1 MKPNRPLH
9 IAWTTFQRR
18 QVSMAQAAGFECVF
32 LPIQAKGKLSKA
44 FGYLRG
50 LVKTVV
56 VLKRQRPP
64 VVWVQ
69 LPQVPALW
77 AALLYRALFC
87 PAAKIVADC
96 HNAQLRAPWSRFPL
110 ALWSLRRA
118 DVILVHNEA
127 MFERA
132 RVIGWPMSKVHVL
145 EDVPPVLSDVRP
157 IGLATSQIEAP
168 KPWVVFPGSFAAD
181 EPIAEV
187 MEAARLAPDLTF
199 IITGRPDRAARNGHD
214 ISQLPSNMRLPGFL
228 SIEVFDDL
236 LREADVVLGLTREE
250 GIQLSVCNEALGFR
264 RPLVTSDTA
273 ILRELFSAAAVMV
286 LTSDPRSIA
295 DGCREAIADSLLRSE
310 LSSKLA
316 LARLGSWTNG
326 QFSYVKT
333 ALSA

>member
-1 MKPNRPLH
+1 MNFGSPIHL
-9 IAWTTFQRR
+9 AWTVFQRR
-18 QVSMAQAAGFECVF
+18 QVSMAKAAGFECVF
-32 LPIQAKGKLSKA
+32 LPIKAKGKLDKA
-44 FGYLRG
+44 LGYLRA
-50 LVKTVV
+50 LIQSVFI
-56 VLKRQRPP
+56 LKKRHPD

-77 AALLYRALFC
+77 AALFYRALCC
-87 PAAKIVADC
+87 PSARIVADC

-132 RVIGWPMSKVHVL
+132 KEIGWPMNKVHVL
-145 EDVPPVLSDVRP
+145 EDVPPVFSDVEP
-157 IGLATSQIEAP
+157 KGLAKSQIDAP

-187 MEAARLAPDLTF
+187 MEAARLAPELTF
-199 IITGRPDRAARNGHD
+199 IITGRPDRAPRNGHD
-214 ISQLPSNMRLPGFL
+214 ITRLPSNMRLPGFL

-236 LREADVVLGLTREE
+236 LREADVVMGLTREE

-273 ILRELFSAAAVMV
+273 ILHRLFSEAAVMV
-286 LTSDPRSIA
+286 STGDPQSIVN
-295 DGCREAIADSLLRSE
+295 GCREALANGEQRSRLSGRLAVQRMEDWSSL
-310 LSSKLA
+310 
-316 LARLGSWTNG
+316 
-326 QFSYVKT
+326 QFSKVKDFL
-333 ALSA
+333 AA